1 MDFDKNKYKVWK
13 LPHPMLIHWVLN
25 PGLAFNEV
33 ILGQRIPKVTLI
45 DKTSDAPL
53 MERQYVPCPHCNTIH
68 NGSLWTKQN
77 AFKNWFGLLCPKCE
91 KIIPCIWSLS
101 SLILLT
107 ITFPIWGWFRRP
119 LESRWHRFKKNQYIK
134 NKDVAPIIAKNTSWL
149 KMGLLYGTLMFCFMS
164 LPKIIS
170 SDVSLEYI
178 ITQIL
183 IWIVAGL
190 AFGGV
195 MKLFLGR
202 RKNV

>member
-13 LPHPMLIHWVLN
+13 LPHPMLIHWILN
-25 PGLAFNEV
+25 PGLAFNEL

-68 NGSLWTKQN
+68 NGSLWAKQN

-91 KIIPCIWSLS
+91 KIIPCIWNLT

-119 LESRWHRFKKNQYIK
+119 LESRWYRFKKNQYIK
-134 NKDVAPIIAKNTSWL
+134 NKDVAPITAKNTSWL

-170 SDVSLEYI
+170 GDVTSKYI